1 MAKQT
6 AMGKSSTTGRRTPSR
21 EVAQATPQTKKQI
34 AHGKRQARQQ
44 RIIMLSLIG
53 LGVVVLGIL
62 LAAVISVAWL
72 QPRKAVAEV
81 NGTTIRMDEYAA
93 LTNVR
98 RANLENA
105 IANYTNEINSLDSTD
120 ETNSFLIQYYQSYV
134 DQLNTE
140 LTTVESSSLEELIE
154 DALIREKADD
164 VGLSVTTAE
173 VEESIASDLDSVFAS
188 TATVT
193 STETLTGTTPA
204 PTATPVPQS
213 TKDDYY
219 KSVLEGMNVSEKK
232 FRAIIARSLLRTKGQ
247 DLLPSE

>member
-1 MAKQT
+1 
-6 AMGKSSTTGRRTPSR
+6 
-21 EVAQATPQTKKQI
+21 
-34 AHGKRQARQQ
+34 
-44 RIIMLSLIG
+44 MLSLIG
-53 LGVVVLGIL
+53 LGVVVLGII
-62 LAAVISVAWL
+62 LAAVINVAWL
-72 QPRKAVAEV
+72 KPREAVAEV
-81 NGTTIRMDEYAA
+81 NGTAIRMDEYAA

-164 VGLSVTTAE
+164 VGLNVTAAE
-173 VEESIASDLDSVFAS
+173 VEESIAADLDSVFASS

-219 KSVLEGMNVSEKK
+219 KSVLEGMNVSDKE
-232 FRAIIARSLLRTKGQ
+232 FRAIIGRSLLRTKVQESPGKRGAYDWVGSPRPAHPDGQ
-247 DLLPSE
+247 GGRGCRGRATDQGRRGVRGGRHRSHI